1 MARLFGFDHL
11 RLQRAP
17 RSMEFGSRGARV
29 ELPPVDIPPRL
40 FAFTTSPRGARCY
53 DFTDDPDGHRALA
66 SHLRGENVVRVV
78 RGHLVPVEHEDLL
91 IIGSKGS
98 LTADSQTLPVSS
110 SLEDPRGL
118 SLYGQIIP
126 SGQQSSPEGE

>member
-1 MARLFGFDHL
+1 MARFGFDHL
-11 RLQRAP
+11 RLRRPTRTQ
-17 RSMEFGSRGARV
+17 EFGSRGFRV
-29 ELPPVDIPPRL
+29 ELPVVGTPPRIY
-40 FAFTTSPRGARCY
+40 AFTTSPRGARCF

-78 RGHLVPVEHEDLL
+78 RGHLVHIEHEDVL
-91 IIGSKGS
+91 IIGSQGS

-126 SGQQSSPEGE
+126 TGQQAPAEGE

>member
-1 MARLFGFDHL
+1 MARFGFDHL
-11 RLQRAP
+11 RLRRPTRTQ
-17 RSMEFGSRGARV
+17 EFGSRGFRV
-29 ELPPVDIPPRL
+29 ELPAVGIPPRIY
-40 FAFTTSPRGARCY
+40 AFTTSPRGARCF

-78 RGHLVPVEHEDLL
+78 RGHLVPIEHEDVL
-91 IIGSKGS
+91 IIGSQGS

-126 SGQQSSPEGE
+126 TGQQAPAEGE